1 MEAIT
6 RVEQLDFNKVYSYA
20 DYLTWKFQ
28 ERFEILKGK
37 IFSMSPAPSRMH
49 QVVARKLFRKFD
61 RFFELKPC
69 GLYFAPF
76 DVRLIN
82 HKKSTPNNEIF
93 TVVQPDICVICDESK
108 LDDKGCIGSPDLII
122 EILSP
127 GNSKKEMNLKFDL
140 YEENGVREYWIVE
153 PFQKSVLIYV
163 LQNDKYVGLK
173 PFTEDEKIKSFIFP
187 ELIFDVNDIFEL

>member
-1 MEAIT
+1 MVAIT
-6 RVEQLDFNKVYSYA
+6 RVEQLDFSKIYTYA

-28 ERFEILKGK
+28 ERLEIFKGK
-37 IFSMSPAPSRMH
+37 IFSMSPAPSRVH
-49 QVVARKLFRKFD
+49 QKASFEISGIFYN
-61 RFFELKPC
+61 FFKTKSC
-69 GLYFAPF
+69 NVYTAPF

-82 HKKSTPNNEIF
+82 RKKSSPNNEIF

-140 YEENGVREYWIVE
+140 YEENGVKEYWIVE
-153 PFQKSVLIYV
+153 PFQKSILIYI
-163 LQNDKYVGLK
+163 LQNDKYIGLK
-173 PFTEDEKIKSFIFP
+173 PFTEDEKVKSVLFP
-187 ELIFDVNDIFEL
+187 ELEFAVEEIFEL

>member
-49 QVVARKLFRKFD
+49 QTASFRISGIFYN
-61 RFFELKPC
+61 FFLSKTC
-69 GLYFAPF
+69 TVYTAPF

-108 LDDKGCIGSPDLII
+108 LDDKGCMGSPDLII

-140 YEENGVREYWIVE
+140 YEENGVKEYWIVE
-153 PFQKSVLIYV
+153 PFQKSVLIYI
-163 LQNDKYVGLK
+163 LQNEKYVGLK
-173 PFTEDEKIKSFIFP
+173 PFTEDEKIKSVIFP